1 MTTRQ
6 VRPEVNIH
14 CFELDNFTH
23 VESLLILYLREFYN
37 VVFDMTETSDSELT
51 YDSDDSEYNFNPG
64 VYNIR
69 NFEEE
74 DKNDSEETVEV
85 VQESSVQPY
94 CDESLADEEWLKEYR
109 KMKDLE
115 DKLQIELKK

>member
-14 CFELDNFTH
+14 RFELDNFTH
-23 VESLLILYLREFYN
+23 VESLLIGLVILYLREFYN

-74 DKNDSEETVEV
+74 DKNDSEL
-85 VQESSVQPY
+85 
-94 CDESLADEEWLKEYR
+94 C
-109 KMKDLE
+109 
-115 DKLQIELKK
+115 